1 MISQS
6 LPIYLPTPYFNSGN
20 RHMFHADVRTRQ
32 STNKDKACE
41 GIDTSTTV
49 SSEPRI
55 MSYNPS
61 FDSYNASQACCD
73 VPPRQ
78 QSLRISQSL
87 VWLCCGPF
95 RSNNCVAVHGWLLMW
110 SEEPLC
116 IKHAEVRMAAA
127 ASTLI
132 CVLATIHSSQ
142 SASCRLM
149 QAHAYGRSPSWFFDA
164 MART

>member
-1 MISQS
+1 MTSQS

-78 QSLRISQSL
+78 QSFMDFSVSGLALLRTFPVKQ
-87 VWLCCGPF
+87 LCC
-95 RSNNCVAVHGWLLMW
+95 
-110 SEEPLC
+110 
-116 IKHAEVRMAAA
+116 
-127 ASTLI
+127 
-132 CVLATIHSSQ
+132 SSWVVT
-142 SASCRLM
+142 
-149 QAHAYGRSPSWFFDA
+149 HVV
-164 MART
+164 